1 MISVVRAYERR
12 GAVWSDHIILARTE
26 LVARLTNG
34 KHFMTG
40 QRKEY
45 LGSVFENGSAVHYV
59 DEHIFPAAS
68 QPPVTSW
75 PVWRYSSVSRGLRR
89 SFVWRSFMK
98 VVDQDPFYKE
108 NSELSWVE
116 TPQGEPELRPQLDQ
130 GNRST
135 ELGCCCVEK
144 SLG

>member
-1 MISVVRAYERR
+1 MARLKIDGVIESVRYTPSGMINVVRAYERR

-59 DEHIFPAAS
+59 DEHIISGGQPATRDLLAG
-68 QPPVTSW
+68 VAI
-75 PVWRYSSVSRGLRR
+75 
-89 SFVWRSFMK
+89 F
-98 VVDQDPFYKE
+98 
-108 NSELSWVE
+108 
-116 TPQGEPELRPQLDQ
+116 
-130 GNRST
+130 
-135 ELGCCCVEK
+135 
-144 SLG
+144 